1 MSITPSRRRPLRLS
15 DFDYSQPGPY
25 FVTICIKER
34 ACILGTIADSVMVL
48 TELGDVVT
56 SCWHELPCHYP
67 AISLDAF
74 VAMPNH
80 FHGIIFVGA
89 GSPRPSS
96 GPTLS
101 NIVGYFKYQSTKRM
115 NELRNSPG
123 ASLWQRN
130 FFEHVIRDDHSLNRI
145 REYIFTNP
153 ERWEMDRDNPQARG
167 TDEFDRWLAGIKG
180 RPSIQKKY
188 F

>member
-25 FVTICIKER
+25 FVTILKER
-34 ACILGTIADSVMVL
+34 ACILGTIADSVMML

-56 SCWHELPCHYP
+56 SSWHELPRHYP

-74 VAMPNH
+74 VVMPNH
-80 FHGIIFVGA
+80 LHGIIFVGA

-130 FFEHVIRDDHSLNRI
+130 FFEHVIREDHSLNRI

-153 ERWEMDRDNPQARG
+153 ERWEMDRNNPLSKG
-167 TDEFDRWLAGIKG
+167 TDDFDRWLAGIKG
-180 RPSIQKKY
+180 RPAVPKI
-188 F
+188 